1 MTRTAGKL
9 LKKKSQKLQWEDAP
23 DSTMT
28 ADRSRTLFMDYGDD
42 EDEKKSLDE
51 WEKEEEEEMRRQ
63 KQREE
68 EEKEAEASNAFMAKV
83 QTMLNKAASPEPE
96 VIHTDTISSAFLA
109 EPAKALCFRFVCPS
123 IRPFVRSCHC
133 HNTITTETIITSD
146 RPH

>member
-9 LKKKSQKLQWEDAP
+9 LKKKSQKLQWEDAL

-42 EDEKKSLDE
+42 EDEKKSLDD

-96 VIHTDTISSAFLA
+96 VIHTDTIFMPLSRSQRRHYVFG
-109 EPAKALCFRFVCPS
+109 FFVH
-123 IRPFVRSCHC
+123 PFVRPSGLV
-133 HNTITTETIITSD
+133 IAIIQ
-146 RPH
+146 